1 MARICKLIIGAIA
14 VIAAAPTVAA
24 ERVETIPTRP
34 GVTQGLYIVE
44 PTAKP
49 WAVALVYVGGDG
61 NMKLDA
67 QGPTDLKGNF
77 LLRIANQL
85 KGAGLLLVYPDVP
98 SDMQSGMG
106 NRRNDAAHAADAA
119 AMIAWIR
126 TRSTAPIFVVGTSRG
141 TVSAANIGAHAAE
154 GSLAGVVL
162 TSSITRASKQLGA
175 VDSGALAAI
184 RVPALVV
191 HNREDACNVTV
202 PSDIPRLFD
211 ALKAA
216 PKKDLVWMSG
226 GVPPKSGPCD
236 GRSAHGYFG
245 IERET
250 ASTIIDW
257 MKSVTR
263 TSQ

>member
-1 MARICKLIIGAIA
+1 MRICKLIVAAIA
-14 VIAAAPTVAA
+14 VLATTPTLAA
-24 ERVETIPTRP
+24 ERFETIPTRP
-34 GVTQGLYIVE
+34 GVTQGFYIVE
-44 PTAKP
+44 PATKP
-49 WAVALVYVGGDG
+49 WAVALLYVGGDG

-85 KGAGLLLVYPDVP
+85 KGAGILLVYPDVP
-98 SDMQSGMG
+98 SDLQSGMG
-106 NRRNDAAHAADAA
+106 NRRNDESHAADAA
-119 AMIAWIR
+119 AIVAWIR

-141 TVSAANIGAHAAE
+141 TVSAANIGAHSAE

-162 TSSITRASKQLGA
+162 TSSITRVSKQLGA
-175 VDSGALAAI
+175 VDSAALSAI
-184 RVPALVV
+184 RVPTLVV

-202 PSDIPRLFD
+202 PSDIPHLFD

-250 ASTIIDW
+250 ASTMIDW
-257 MKSVTR
+257 MKSVAVAH
-263 TSQ
+263 